1 MKVALIHN
9 PNAGDD
15 SGATAGQLQ
24 ALIREAGHK
33 VRLQSVKERN
43 WPDSIGKRADLV
55 AVAGGDGT
63 VGEAARRLVGKRIP
77 IAVLP
82 MGTAN
87 NISRTLGIVDKSVFE
102 LIPGWARARRVHFDA
117 GIATGPWGSAHFIEG
132 LGIGLFARAIPRIQ
146 RNRTMANLAGGD
158 VRVAYALQLMREHLE
173 RSRPMKLHAAL
184 DGKDI
189 SGKYL
194 LFEAMNT
201 RYIGPNLFLAPHV
214 AHGAGL
220 LDIVFVAEKD
230 RKKLARFLARWQ
242 EGKLWPPDL
251 GVCRGRQLEIEWTG
265 FPLHMD
271 DRLWPVKGGKRPR
284 PPATIRIEPEPAA
297 LEFLVPGEP
306 DDTPRKHRTSNGKST
321 RRARDRGR

>member
-15 SGATAGQLQ
+15 GGATAGQLR

-33 VRLQSVKERN
+33 VRLQSIAQKN
-43 WPDSIGKRADLV
+43 WPDSVARRGELV

-63 VGEAARRLVGKRIP
+63 VGEVARKLVGKGVP

-87 NISRTLGIVDKSVFE
+87 NISRTLGLSDKSVLE
-102 LIPGWARARRVHFDA
+102 LIPGWTSARRLHFDA
-117 GIATGPWGSAHFIEG
+117 GIATGPWGSTHFIEG
-132 LGIGLFARAIPRIQ
+132 IGMGLFARALPRIR
-146 RNRTMANLAGGD
+146 RNRTMAHLTERD
-158 VRVAYALQLMREHLE
+158 VKLAYALQLMREHLD
-173 RSRPMKLHAAL
+173 RSKPMKLAAAL

-230 RKKLARFLARWQ
+230 RNKLARFLAKWQ
-242 EGKLWPPDL
+242 EGKFWPPDL
-251 GVCRGRQLEIEWTG
+251 GVGRGRRLEFEWTG
-265 FPLHMD
+265 FPLHVD
-271 DRLWPVKGGKRPR
+271 DKLWPVKGGKRPR
-284 PPATIRIEPEPAA
+284 PPATVTIELEPAA
-297 LEFLVPGEP
+297 LEFLVPEKSGEP
-306 DDTPRKHRTSNGKST
+306 SARRTSDGKS
-321 RRARDRGR
+321 RKRASR

>member
-9 PNAGDD
+9 PNAGDE

-33 VRLQSVKERN
+33 VRLQSIKEKN

-63 VGEAARRLVGKRIP
+63 VGEVARKLVGKGIP

-87 NISRTLGIVDKSVFE
+87 NISRTLEITDKSVFQ
-102 LIPGWARARRVHFDA
+102 LIRGWAGARRLHFDA

-132 LGIGLFARAIPRIQ
+132 IGMGLFAHALPRI
-146 RNRTMANLAGGD
+146 RHSRTMANLAEGD
-158 VRVAYALQLMREHLE
+158 VKLSYAQQMMREHLE
-173 RSRPMKLHAAL
+173 RIKPMQLHATL

-194 LFEAMNT
+194 LLEAMIT

-220 LDIVFVAEKD
+220 LDIVYVAEKD
-230 RKKLARFLARWQ
+230 RRRLAQFLAKWQ
-242 EGKLWPPDL
+242 DGKFWPPDL
-251 GVCRGRQLEIEWTG
+251 GVGRGRRLELEWTG
-265 FPLHMD
+265 FPLHLD
-271 DRLWPVKGGKRPR
+271 DKLWPVKGRKRPR
-284 PPATIRIEPEPAA
+284 PPATIGIELEPAA
-297 LEFLVPGEP
+297 LEFLVPEKP
-306 DDTPRKHRTSNGKST
+306 DDPPERHRTSDGKS
-321 RRARDRGR
+321 RKRARH

>member
-15 SGATAGQLQ
+15 SGATAGQLE

-33 VRLQSVKERN
+33 VRLQSIKEKN
-43 WPDSIGKRADLV
+43 WPDSAGKRADLV

-63 VGEAARRLVGKRIP
+63 VGEVARKLVGKGIP

-87 NISRTLGIVDKSVFE
+87 NISRTLGIVDKSVLE
-102 LIPGWARARRVHFDA
+102 LIPGWARAKRLHFDA
-117 GIATGPWGSAHFIEG
+117 GIATGPWGSSHFIEG
-132 LGIGLFARAIPRIQ
+132 IGMGLFARALPRI
-146 RNRTMANLAGGD
+146 RGNKTMASLADGD
-158 VRVAYALQLMREHLE
+158 VKLSYALQLMREHLE
-173 RSRPMKLHAAL
+173 NSRPMKLNATL

-214 AHGAGL
+214 APGAGL
-220 LDIVFVAEKD
+220 LDIVYVAERD
-230 RKKLARFLARWQ
+230 RKKLARFLAKWQ
-242 EGKLWPPDL
+242 EGKFWPPDL
-251 GVCRGRQLEIEWTG
+251 GVGRGRRLELEWTG
-265 FPLHMD
+265 FPLHLD
-271 DRLWPVKGGKRPR
+271 DKLWPVKGRKRPR
-284 PPATIRIEPEPAA
+284 PPATIGIELEPAA
-297 LEFLVPGEP
+297 LEFLVPEKP
-306 DDTPRKHRTSNGKST
+306 DDLPERHRTSDGKS
-321 RRARDRGR
+321 RKRARH

>member
-24 ALIREAGHK
+24 ALIREAGHT
-33 VRLQSVKERN
+33 VRLQSIREKN
-43 WPDSIGKRADLV
+43 WPDSIGRRANLV

-63 VGEAARRLVGKRIP
+63 VGEVARKLVGKGIP

-87 NISRTLGIVDKSVFE
+87 NISRTLGIVDKSVLQ

-132 LGIGLFARAIPRIQ
+132 LGVGLFARAIPWIQ
-146 RNRTMANLAGGD
+146 RNKTMANLADGH
-158 VRVAYALQLMREHLE
+158 VRLAYALQLMREHLE
-173 RSRPMKLHAAL
+173 HSRPMKLRAVL

-201 RYIGPNLFLAPHV
+201 RDIGPNLFLAPHV
-214 AHGAGL
+214 APGAGL

-230 RKKLARFLARWQ
+230 RKKLARFLAKWQ
-242 EGKLWPPDL
+242 DGKFWPPDL
-251 GVCRGRQLEIEWTG
+251 GVGRGRRLEIEWTG

-271 DRLWPVKGGKRPR
+271 DKVWPVKGRKRPR
-284 PPATIRIEPEPAA
+284 PPAPIRIEVEPAA
-297 LEFLVPGEP
+297 LEFLVPDEP
-306 DDTPRKHRTSNGKST
+306 ADSPAKRRTSNGKS
-321 RRARDRGR
+321 RGGARSRSR

>member
-1 MKVALIHN
+1 MKVSLIHN

-15 SGATAGQLQ
+15 GGATAGQLR

-33 VRLQSVKERN
+33 VRLQSIRQKN
-43 WPDSIGKRADLV
+43 WPDSIAEKADLV

-63 VGEAARRLVGKRIP
+63 VGEVARKLVGKGVP

-87 NISRTLGIVDKSVFE
+87 NISRTLGISDKSVLQ
-102 LIPGWARARRVHFDA
+102 LIPGWASARRLHFDA
-117 GIATGPWGSAHFIEG
+117 GIATGPWGSTHFIEG
-132 LGIGLFARAIPRIQ
+132 IGMGLFARALPRIR
-146 RNRTMANLAGGD
+146 RNRTMAHLTERD
-158 VRVAYALQLMREHLE
+158 VKVAYALQLMREHLD
-173 RSRPMKLHAAL
+173 RSRPTKLRAAL

-230 RKKLARFLARWQ
+230 RRKLARFLAKWQ
-242 EGKLWPPDL
+242 EGKFWPPDL
-251 GVCRGRQLEIEWTG
+251 GVGRGRRLELEWTG
-265 FPLHMD
+265 FPLHLD
-271 DRLWPVKGGKRPR
+271 DKLWPGNGGKRPR
-284 PPATIRIEPEPAA
+284 PPATITIEVEPAA
-297 LEFLVPGEP
+297 LEFLVPAEPGEAS
-306 DDTPRKHRTSNGKST
+306 TKHRTANGKEASRMG
-321 RRARDRGR
+321 RRR